1 MNSKIH
7 PKPARVD
14 QDNISN
20 LNKLTTKVIEGIE
33 QIFLDE
39 TISDLEGVTV
49 DQRYEGLEVHK
60 LFEKKNRNRRS
71 SFLEQMQH
79 QERYLPFWISTKFH
93 ITSFWAPKRFPFSL
107 NFARKI
113 NWG

>member
-7 PKPARVD
+7 PKLARVD
-14 QDNISN
+14 KKNIRN
-20 LNKLTTKVIEGIE
+20 LNKLTTKGIEGIE

-39 TISDLEGVTV
+39 TISDLEGVTA
-49 DQRYEGLEVHK
+49 DQRYKDLELHE

-71 SFLEQMQH
+71 SFLQQMQH

-93 ITSFWAPKRFPFSL
+93 ITSFWAQKRFSFSL
-107 NFARKI
+107 NFVRKI
-113 NWG
+113 N